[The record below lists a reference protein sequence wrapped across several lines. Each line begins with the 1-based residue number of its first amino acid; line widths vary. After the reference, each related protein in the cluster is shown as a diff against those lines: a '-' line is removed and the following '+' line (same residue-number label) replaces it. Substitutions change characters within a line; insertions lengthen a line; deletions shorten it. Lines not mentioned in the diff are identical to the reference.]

1 MTKQIRR
8 RAPTKEPTGN
18 LRIIVNLLRRKRGV
32 TVSELSAGSAGRCR
46 APGLRSPWPAKPA
59 SPWSARGPRAL
70 RESIDWRRERGC
82 PMDVEPFEPKPALG
96 K

>member
-32 TVSELSAGSAGRCR
+32 TVSELSDRLGWSLPSAWVAVAMARKAGFPVTSTR
-46 APGLRSPWPAKPA
+46 AEGA
-59 SPWSARGPRAL
+59 
-70 RESIDWRRERGC
+70 ER
-82 PMDVEPFEPKPALG
+82 VYRLAA
-96 K
+96 